1 MRAGVDVVAVERVSA
16 LLARRRGF
24 LARVF
29 TDREISDSL
38 RGGVTLTSATAA
50 ARLAAR
56 FAAKEAARKALD
68 TVLAWRD
75 VEVRTMSDGAPTLW
89 VRGVRADASL
99 SLAHD
104 GGIAVALVVADSQQD
119 TARAGG
125 GREQSR
131 PAAQKED

>member
-1 MRAGVDVVAVERVSA
+1 MRVGVDVVAVERVSA

-38 RGGVTLTSATAA
+38 RGDVSLSSATAA

-68 TVLAWRD
+68 LALAWRD
-75 VEVRTMSDGAPTLW
+75 VEVRTASDGAPTLW
-89 VRGVRADASL
+89 VRGAQARASL

-104 GGIAVALVVADSQQD
+104 GGIAIAFVIAGSQQS
-119 TARAGG
+119 AGRAGG
-125 GREQSR
+125 ARERSR
-131 PAAQKED
+131 PSVQKEV

>member
-24 LARVF
+24 LERVF
-29 TDREISDSL
+29 TDREVADSL
-38 RGGVTLTSATAA
+38 RGGVSLSSSTAA

-68 TVLAWRD
+68 TALGWRE
-75 VEVRTMSDGAPTLW
+75 VEVRTSGDGAPVLW
-89 VRGVRADASL
+89 VRGAPAPASL

-104 GGIAVALVVADSQQD
+104 GGIAVAFVVNQE
-119 TARAGG
+119 G
-125 GREQSR
+125 
-131 PAAQKED
+131 

>member
-56 FAAKEAARKALD
+56 FAAKEAARKALA

-75 VEVRTMSDGAPTLW
+75 VEVRTLSDGAPTLW
-89 VRGVRADASL
+89 VRGVRAAASL
-99 SLAHD
+99 SLSHD
-104 GGIAVALVVADSQQD
+104 GGIAVALVVADSRQD
-119 TARAGG
+119 AGRAGG
-125 GREQSR
+125 GQEQSR